1 MSDEYHRWLKQQEAL
16 KKMLKP
22 FEDAQRYVDPIETAY
37 ERLGINSTVRKVLEE
52 EEARR
57 KKLVELGS
65 FKALE
70 SAAQTIA
77 RESRLQKS
85 VSDEILSSL
94 KNSGYLDST
103 GDIHKSIAAS
113 FAAQAAYEQQFRL
126 PAASELALIAHEAM
140 ASSALARHV
149 QFSDDRLQSAMAK
162 MHAPWLQLD
171 AGARSAQAMTDI
183 FAIGRGIS
191 SLPPFD
197 QGFTD
202 ALRLDLGDWRDD
214 LVATDEYLIDPIWR
228 SNAYVERGFNQELTN
243 FTSSAFDEGLH
254 IAGLLESEPAA
265 DVDDEDEDEDEVA
278 RARIAFEELRR
289 FELALRRFIE
299 EVMQETFGNDWMK
312 RQLPPH
318 MLDGWIEKKVKA
330 VRAGEVEQPLIDYAD
345 FSDYK
350 SIIEKKD
357 NWNQVFKHVFQ
368 RSDDVRESFQ
378 RLFPVRIATM
388 HARLVT
394 KDDHLLLLVE
404 TRRVLRA
411 IKAKTRS

>member
-22 FEDAQRYVDPIETAY
+22 FEDAQRYIDPIESAY
-37 ERLGINSTVRKVLEE
+37 ERLGINSTVRKILEE
-52 EEARR
+52 EDVRR
-57 KKLVELGS
+57 KRLVDLDS
-65 FKALE
+65 FKGLE
-70 SAAQTIA
+70 SAAQAIA
-77 RESRLQKS
+77 RESRLPKS
-85 VSDEILSSL
+85 ASEEILSSL
-94 KNSGYLDST
+94 KNSGYLDSAS
-103 GDIHKSIAAS
+103 DIHKSIVAS
-113 FAAQAAYEQQFRL
+113 RRAQTAYEQMFRM

-140 ASSALARHV
+140 ASSTLARHV

-162 MHAPWLQLD
+162 MHTPWLQLD
-171 AGARSAQAMTDI
+171 AGACSAQAMADI
-183 FAIGRGIS
+183 FAIGKGIS

-202 ALRLDLGDWRDD
+202 ALRLDLGDWRDEMM
-214 LVATDEYLIDPIWR
+214 AGDEYLTDPIWR
-228 SNAYVERGFNQELTN
+228 SKAYVERGFNQELTN
-243 FTSSAFDEGLH
+243 FTNSAFDEGLE
-254 IAGLLESEPAA
+254 IAGLLESELAA
-265 DVDDEDEDEDEVA
+265 DIDDEDEDEDEVA

-299 EVMQETFGNDWMK
+299 EVMQETFGTDWMK
-312 RQLPPH
+312 RQLPPN
-318 MLDGWIEKKVKA
+318 MLDGWIEKREKA
-330 VRAGEVEQPLIDYAD
+330 ARAGEVEQALIDYAD

-357 NWNQVFKHVFQ
+357 NWSQVFKHVFQ

-404 TRRVLRA
+404 TRRVLKA
-411 IKAKTRS
+411 IKAKSRS

>member
-1 MSDEYHRWLKQQEAL
+1 MSNEYPRWLKQQEAL

-22 FEDAQRYVDPIETAY
+22 FEDAQRYSDSIESAY

-52 EEARR
+52 EDARR
-57 KKLVELGS
+57 KKLVDLDS

-70 SAAQTIA
+70 SAAQAIA
-77 RESRLQKS
+77 RESRPQKS
-85 VSDEILSSL
+85 ASEEILSSL

-103 GDIHKSIAAS
+103 GQIHKSIV
-113 FAAQAAYEQQFRL
+113 AAQKAQTAYEQMFRM
-126 PAASELALIAHEAM
+126 PATSELALIAHEAM
-140 ASSALARHV
+140 ASSTLARHV
-149 QFSDDRLQSAMAK
+149 QFSDDRLQSAMAR

-171 AGARSAQAMTDI
+171 ASARSAQAMTDI
-183 FAIGRGIS
+183 LAIGKGIS

-197 QGFTD
+197 RGFAD
-202 ALRLDLGDWRDD
+202 ALRLDLGDWRDE
-214 LVATDEYLIDPIWR
+214 VTATDEYLIDPIWR

-243 FTSSAFDEGLH
+243 FTSSAFDEGLE
-254 IAGLLESEPAA
+254 IAGLLEPEPAA
-265 DVDDEDEDEDEVA
+265 EVDDEDEDEFT
-278 RARIAFEELRR
+278 RARIAFEQLRR

-299 EVMQETFGNDWMK
+299 EVMQETFGTDWMK
-312 RQLPPH
+312 RQLPAN
-318 MLDGWIEKKVKA
+318 MLDSWIDKKEKA
-330 VRAGEVEQPLIDYAD
+330 VRAGEAEQALIDYAD

-404 TRRVLRA
+404 TRRVLKAIEAKGRA
-411 IKAKTRS
+411 

>member
-16 KKMLKP
+16 RKMLKP
-22 FEDAQRYVDPIETAY
+22 FEDAQRYVDPIESAY
-37 ERLGINSTVRKVLEE
+37 ERLGINSTVRRVLEE

-57 KKLVELGS
+57 KRFVELGS

-77 RESRLQKS
+77 RESRLQKG
-85 VSDEILSSL
+85 VSEEILSSL
-94 KNSGYLDST
+94 KNSGYLDSN

-113 FAAQAAYEQQFRL
+113 FKAQTAYEQLFRL
-126 PAASELALIAHEAM
+126 PAASELGLIAQEAM
-140 ASSALARHV
+140 ASSTLARHV

-191 SLPPFD
+191 SLPPYD

-202 ALRLDLGDWRDD
+202 ALRLDLGDWRDE
-214 LVATDEYLIDPIWR
+214 LAATDEYLIDPIWR
-228 SNAYVERGFNQELTN
+228 SNTYVERGFNQELTN

-265 DVDDEDEDEDEVA
+265 DVDDEDEEEVA

-312 RQLPPH
+312 RQLPPN
-318 MLDGWIEKKVKA
+318 MLDGWTEKKEKA
-330 VRAGEVEQPLIDYAD
+330 IRAGEVEQALIDYAD

-350 SIIEKKD
+350 SIIEKRD

-404 TRRVLRA
+404 TRRVLKA
-411 IKAKTRS
+411 IEAKSRS